1 MGRMYIFF
9 GGVSVQNCCFPFLF
23 RYYMIGISQSFRQLG
38 RPPPHHL
45 LHHSHFP
52 PNENS
57 YHPPWSRLHYIH
69 SPLNPLN
76 HIIWSSPPSHLNCRQ
91 QSSSGRFMLMQ
102 RLQHNWWV
110 NWLEQRLHSIWAEIC
125 GDLTQKCA
133 GGGRFLAD
141 SSCMCWGGAFF
152 GGFILHCIDLNHYC
166 PLWPESCH
174 YLFRR
179 SCIWRW
185 IGGDI
190 LDATCISL
198 IVQRRRGSCLVVW
211 TFCLGGGDGTV
222 TAGSL
227 FAAADKLLL
236 ESSCFL
242 PHPLLCWHRITGGV
256 LPGWHVIVGDNQS
269 GTNRQVWYFMGVRS
283 HQVWY
288 FMGVSLIMDHPWVVV
303 KGAQVWYLASFR
315 NRTLS
320 R

>member
-1 MGRMYIFF
+1 MARRIEIMGRMYIFF

-152 GGFILHCIDLNHYC
+152 WRIHLALH
-166 PLWPESCH
+166 
-174 YLFRR
+174 
-179 SCIWRW
+179 
-185 IGGDI
+185 
-190 LDATCISL
+190 
-198 IVQRRRGSCLVVW
+198 
-211 TFCLGGGDGTV
+211 
-222 TAGSL
+222 
-227 FAAADKLLL
+227 
-236 ESSCFL
+236 
-242 PHPLLCWHRITGGV
+242 
-256 LPGWHVIVGDNQS
+256 
-269 GTNRQVWYFMGVRS
+269 
-283 HQVWY
+283 
-288 FMGVSLIMDHPWVVV
+288 
-303 KGAQVWYLASFR
+303 
-315 NRTLS
+315 
-320 R
+320 

>member
-1 MGRMYIFF
+1 MARRIEIMGRMYIFF

-166 PLWPESCH
+166 PL
-174 YLFRR
+174 
-179 SCIWRW
+179 
-185 IGGDI
+185 
-190 LDATCISL
+190 
-198 IVQRRRGSCLVVW
+198 
-211 TFCLGGGDGTV
+211 
-222 TAGSL
+222 
-227 FAAADKLLL
+227 
-236 ESSCFL
+236 
-242 PHPLLCWHRITGGV
+242 
-256 LPGWHVIVGDNQS
+256 
-269 GTNRQVWYFMGVRS
+269 
-283 HQVWY
+283 
-288 FMGVSLIMDHPWVVV
+288 
-303 KGAQVWYLASFR
+303 
-315 NRTLS
+315 
-320 R
+320 

>member
-1 MGRMYIFF
+1 
-9 GGVSVQNCCFPFLF
+9 
-23 RYYMIGISQSFRQLG
+23 MIGISQSFRQLG

-110 NWLEQRLHSIWAEIC
+110 NWLEQRLHSIRAEIC

-152 GGFILHCIDLNHYC
+152 WRIHLALH
-166 PLWPESCH
+166 W
-174 YLFRR
+174 F
-179 SCIWRW
+179 
-185 IGGDI
+185 
-190 LDATCISL
+190 
-198 IVQRRRGSCLVVW
+198 
-211 TFCLGGGDGTV
+211 
-222 TAGSL
+222 
-227 FAAADKLLL
+227 
-236 ESSCFL
+236 
-242 PHPLLCWHRITGGV
+242 
-256 LPGWHVIVGDNQS
+256 
-269 GTNRQVWYFMGVRS
+269 
-283 HQVWY
+283 
-288 FMGVSLIMDHPWVVV
+288 VSLLPPLTRVLSLLVPKELYLTLDWRRHFGCDLHIADCMKKKRELFCCLTLSLGAGMVRLQQDPSLLQRTKMPQRTSLWWVVLFPSS
-303 KGAQVWYLASFR
+303 APCLLASFCWGCASWMAR
-315 NRTLS
+315 YCWGKSVWDKSLGVIFYGCEE
-320 R
+320 